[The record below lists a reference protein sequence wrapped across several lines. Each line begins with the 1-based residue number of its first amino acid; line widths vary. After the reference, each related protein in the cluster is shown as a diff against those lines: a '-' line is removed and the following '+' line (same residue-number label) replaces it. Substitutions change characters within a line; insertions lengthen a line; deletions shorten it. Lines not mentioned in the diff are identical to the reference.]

1 MAAIAIT
8 TRAAA
13 EERPTEWEAFGG
25 APCRAAR
32 LDCSRRCEA
41 YGDGGAKSPTTDSK
55 VGSRGCYLG
64 GNHCIGSS
72 TSGVGA
78 GGKRRQVV
86 AFREAFGNKDEGV
99 ILGVNKTETP

>member
-1 MAAIAIT
+1 MAEIAIT

-41 YGDGGAKSPTTDSK
+41 TATAAQNRPQRIRRSAREGAIWAATIALAPRPAAW
-55 VGSRGCYLG
+55 GRGRR
-64 GNHCIGSS
+64 
-72 TSGVGA
+72 GA
-78 GGKRRQVV
+78 MVV

-99 ILGVNKTETP
+99 ILGVIETETT